1 VSRYLQQISVSEIGK
16 KGQNKL
22 RNTKVLI
29 IGAGGLG
36 TPVITLLGSMGV
48 GVIGIADGDRI
59 SKSNLHRQFLYYET
73 EIGHLKT
80 DVIISKVSKQ
90 NPETKFIN
98 FPYKITEKN
107 IQKTFTNFDIICDCT
122 DNAQSRILINNF
134 CLDHHL
140 PLVYSAVKEWEG
152 YVTILH
158 HKNKI
163 NLQDIFNDKLLF
175 ESSTSS
181 CEIAGIV
188 NTTCNIA
195 GSIQANEVLKLI
207 LDLDEQLDGQIMCFN
222 TLKMIFKKYTIL
234 GSKTN

>member
-1 VSRYLQQISVSEIGK
+1 MSRYLQQISVSEIGK
-16 KGQNKL
+16 KGQEKL
-22 RNTKVLI
+22 RNAKVLI
-29 IGAGGLG
+29 IGAGGIG
-36 TPVITLLGSMGV
+36 TPVVTLLGSMGV
-48 GVIGIADGDRI
+48 GVIGIADGDTI

-80 DVIISKVSKQ
+80 DVIISKLSKQ
-90 NPETKFIN
+90 NPETEFIN

-107 IQKTFTNFDIICDCT
+107 IQKTFVNFDIICDCT

-134 CLDHHL
+134 CLDHSV
-140 PLVYSAVKEWEG
+140 PLIYSAVKEWEG

-158 HKNKI
+158 HKKKI
-163 NLQDIFNDKLLF
+163 NLQDIFSEKLLL
-175 ESSTSS
+175 ESSISS

-207 LDLDEQLDGQIMCFN
+207 LDLEDQLDGQIMCFN
-222 TLKMIFKKYTIL
+222 TFNMIFQKYTIL